1 MIFRVENRISD
12 AGLPVSDK
20 RDHGIFQI
28 AIVFAAIGMGLAVL
42 VAPVLHSTIKT
53 YTESRATGIDRIVTG
68 TVHKGSRYTI
78 RKSVLSPGIQ
88 TLCESNNASACPM
101 K

>member
-12 AGLPVSDK
+12 AGLPVGDNQ
-20 RDHGIFQI
+20 DHGVFQI

-42 VAPVLHSTIKT
+42 VAPVLHRTIKT
-53 YTESRATGIDRIVTG
+53 YTEARITGIDRIVTG

-78 RKSVLSPGIQ
+78 RKSVLYPGIQ
-88 TLCESNNASACPM
+88 TLCESNEASSCPI